1 MSVSS
6 QVERLARLIRA
17 AAAVVGEV
25 DLDRVL
31 RRLVSEARST
41 TGARYAALGVLG
53 SHGVLSEFIHEGL
66 DAGVAQQIG
75 SLPQGRGILGV
86 VVRER
91 RTIVV
96 DNIADHPDSFG
107 VPENHPQMGP
117 FLGVPI
123 VAGQKA
129 FGNLYLTDKP
139 GGFDADDVEL
149 VEALATIAGS
159 AINTARLRDQLEEM
173 AIVQD
178 RDRIARDLHDSI
190 IQDLFAIGLSLQA
203 LSERVADESSARVLA
218 DSVDR
223 LDDVVESVRAYI
235 YDLRSNSALRPN
247 LEQQLEATVDRFQSA
262 YPNTVT
268 FTCEGVAD
276 VDAVTAEQVVML
288 ASEALSNA
296 LRHSGSDEVAVR
308 AHRSG
313 DAAVTL
319 SVEDNGKGF
328 DLDSATTGMGLIN
341 MRDRVR
347 RLNGEIEVRTA
358 RGEGTTVVISLPT
371 N

>member
-1 MSVSS
+1 MSEKN
-6 QVERLARLIRA
+6 QVKKLSTLIRA

-107 VPENHPQMGP
+107 FPEYHPQMGS

-123 VAGQKA
+123 ISGEKA
-129 FGNLYLTDKP
+129 FGNLYLTDKAS
-139 GGFDADDVEL
+139 GFDARDIEL

-203 LSERVADESSARVLA
+203 LSERVTDESSARVLA

-223 LDDVVESVRAYI
+223 LDDAVEALREFI
-235 YDLRSNSALRPN
+235 YDLRSKSALRPN

-268 FTCEGVAD
+268 LTCTSVGD
-276 VDAVTAEQVVML
+276 VDTSTAEQVLML

-296 LRHSGSDEVAVR
+296 LRHSGSDEVTVNVY
-308 AHRSG
+308 RS
-313 DAAVTL
+313 DNTL
-319 SVEDNGKGF
+319 SLVVEDTGTGF
-328 DLDSATTGMGLIN
+328 DSDATTSGMGLIN
-341 MRDRVR
+341 MSDRVR
-347 RLNGEIEVRTA
+347 RLEGQIEVKTVP
-358 RGEGTTVVISLPT
+358 GQGTKVAISLPM